1 MTDANSLEVHDNS
14 ETQKVT
20 VMPYVQFNSLD
31 DSSVAKWLCSKHFEC
46 KLAYNNSFGWMAFD
60 GKRWA
65 SAEKHEVIELVRS
78 VHDDVVAG
86 NFIHSKDADE
96 LKKLTTLLNQP
107 KIAKVVELMK
117 GMLHV
122 AAEDFDTHPELL
134 NVGNGVLNL
143 RTLKLSPHDPYL
155 YLTKFTSTNFVE
167 ESFHPDIEAA
177 LGAVPEGYRCWLQ
190 LRLGQGITGYMV
202 PDDVLPILY
211 GFGSNGKSLFLS
223 AVTNAVGHYA
233 TTVSERVLLANP
245 NDHPT
250 ELMTLRGVRLGF
262 IEELPDGKHLPV
274 KRLKDLLGT
283 PRLSARAVH
292 KDNVEWATT
301 HSLFVTTNYL
311 PIVDEIDHGTWR
323 RLKIVPFPYK
333 YVAKAPVAENER
345 IGDSALRQRLI
356 DGGGGRPEAMLYWLA
371 LGAKLVLN
379 NPELLR
385 EVPAE
390 IDAATNRWRLD
401 VDKLAKFMAENI
413 EFDANS
419 WIPAVEMHRQFNYWL
434 EDRGYLRWNDQT
446 FAQRFGTH
454 QEVEVNGVVKTR
466 VSTKREGMSAITS
479 GGTLGGQVQTNAWIG
494 VKFTNRS

>member
-1 MTDANSLEVHDNS
+1 MQATNPLEVHDNS
-14 ETQKVT
+14 HTKTVH

-31 DSSVAKWLCSKHFEC
+31 DSSVAKWLCLKHFAH
-46 KLAYNNSFGWMAFD
+46 KLAFNNAFGWMAFS

-65 SAEKHEVIELVRS
+65 AAEKHEVIELVRS

-96 LKKLTTLLNQP
+96 LKKLTSLLNQP

-122 AAEDFDTHPELL
+122 NAEDFDTHPELL

-143 RTLKLSPHDPYL
+143 RTLQLSPHDPHL
-155 YLTKFTSTNFVE
+155 YLTKFTSTNFE
-167 ESFHPDIEAA
+167 KGCFHPDIEAA
-177 LGAVPEGYRCWLQ
+177 LGAVPDGYLPWLQ

-223 AVTNAVGHYA
+223 AVSNAVGQYA

-333 YVAKAPVAENER
+333 FVAKDPVAENER
-345 IGDSALRQRLI
+345 IGDSGLRQRLI
-356 DGGGGRPEAMLYWLA
+356 DGGDGRPEAMLFWLA
-371 LGAKLVLN
+371 QGAALVLN
-379 NPELLR
+379 KPELLR
-385 EVPAE
+385 EVPTE
-390 IDAATNRWRLD
+390 IDDATNAWRFD
-401 VDKLAKFMAENI
+401 VDKLAKFISDKI

-419 WIPAVEMHRQFNYWL
+419 WIPALELHRQFNFWL
-434 EDRGYLRWNDQT
+434 EDRGYAKWNDQT
-446 FAQRFGTH
+446 FALRLGAH
-454 QEVEVNGVVKTR
+454 QDVAVNGVVKKR
-466 VSTKREGMSAITS
+466 VSSSRASMSAIS
-479 GGTLGGQVQTNAWIG
+479 VGGSLMGQAQTNAWIG
-494 VKFTNRS
+494 VRFKKRL